1 MTFLKRA
8 AVPLALFA
16 AFAVFA
22 AGCQSVNTTSAK
34 LRNQEGNYDLA
45 IDLAKQALAENPDD
59 AEAHFQLGISYSHLD
74 SVALAYEYFTKAAS
88 LDPKK
93 ARDVENNIQHNFAK
107 HYKLGQSAYNRNDY
121 ETAAAEFDISTQA
134 DPTQSVAYYNL
145 SVAQREMARQNNDNE
160 AMRTKYLE
168 ASVASADKV
177 LELSNPSEANYVKAL
192 RVAGRSLVELG
203 RADEARERFS
213 RLIEEDPTSYDVI
226 EDIGTDL
233 LEQRNWKG
241 AVVFLQMAAE
251 ARQKINAEDFA
262 LYYNIGAALYN
273 LRNED
278 SNALS
283 EAIAYYEKALS
294 LNEDEPQTVFNLAV
308 AYVAKEDYG
317 EASHWL
323 EKYTTITPSD
333 AKGWQLLAR
342 CYSEM
347 GEKDKARDA
356 LARFEALRQ

>member
-1 MTFLKRA
+1 MTFLKKA
-8 AVPLALFA
+8 AVPLALLA

-45 IDLAKQALAENPDD
+45 IDLAKQALAENPAD

-74 SVALAYEYFTKAAS
+74 SVGLAYDYFVKAAE
-88 LDPKK
+88 LYPKK

-107 HYKLGQSAYNRNDY
+107 HYKLGQSAYNRRDY
-121 ETAAAEFDISTQA
+121 ETASAEFGIATEA

-145 SVAQREMARQNNDNE
+145 SVAQRELANENKDNDTL
-160 AMRTKYLE
+160 RKKYLE
-168 ASVASADKV
+168 DSVASSDRV

-192 RVAGRSLVELG
+192 RVAGRSLVDLG
-203 RADEARERFS
+203 RAEEARERFA

-233 LEQRNWKG
+233 LEQRNWTG
-241 AVVFLQMAAE
+241 AVVFLEMAAE
-251 ARQKINAEDFA
+251 ARQKIDAEDFA

-278 SNALS
+278 ANALS
-283 EAIAYYEKALS
+283 GAIAYYEKALS

-308 AYVAKEDYG
+308 AHVAADDYA
-317 EASHWL
+317 EASVWL
-323 EKYTTITPSD
+323 EKYTTILPSD

-342 CYSEM
+342 CYSET

>member
-1 MTFLKRA
+1 MRLLKKA
-8 AVPLALFA
+8 AVPLALLA
-16 AFAVFA
+16 AFAAFA
-22 AGCQSVNTTSAK
+22 AGCQSVATTSAK
-34 LRNQEGNYDLA
+34 LRNQEGNYEMA
-45 IDLAKQALAENPDD
+45 IDLAKQALASNPDD
-59 AEAHFQLGISYSHLD
+59 AEAYFQLGVSYSHLD
-74 SVALAYEYFTKAAS
+74 SVALAYEYFTKAS
-88 LDPKK
+88 ELDPKK
-93 ARDVENNIQHNFAK
+93 ARDCSDNIQHNFVK

-121 ETAAAEFDISTQA
+121 ETASAEFSTSAQA

-145 SVAQREMARQNNDNE
+145 SVAERELARENKDNE
-160 AMRTKYLE
+160 ALRKQHLE
-168 ASVASADKV
+168 ASVDAADKV

-213 RLIEEDPTSYDVI
+213 RLIEEDPTSFDVI

-233 LEQRNWKG
+233 LEQRNWQG
-241 AVVFLQMAAE
+241 AVVFLEMAAE

-273 LRNED
+273 LRNENPD
-278 SNALS
+278 ALS
-283 EAIAYYEKALS
+283 QAIAYYEKALT
-294 LNEDEPQTVFNLAV
+294 LQPDEPQTVFNLAV
-308 AYVAKEDYG
+308 AYVAKEDYT

-323 EKYTTITPSD
+323 EKYTNISPSD

-347 GEKDKARDA
+347 GDKDKARDA